1 MARRLALLLVLT
13 SSAAFGLPGPE
24 GPPVGDP
31 ARPAKATDV
40 QALLEQLGAEDR
52 RAEEQLAH
60 LEKEARGLHA
70 LLLARGRSYAKMAR
84 AGLLPVGGGLEGLVE
99 HASRLE
105 RLRRAVSRDL
115 ERERAIAAERITLS
129 KRRAALGDRRALLE
143 TEHAAL
149 ARSHT
154 AILAAE
160 DREEAFRRAFL
171 GGTGSTDHTAVYGAG
186 VGSLE
191 QDQLAAGFG
200 ALRGRL
206 PFPIEGRVEIRPTRW
221 PGAEGPGLEMRA
233 HEGSVVRAVYPGRVA
248 FADQYADYGNA
259 VIVDHGGG
267 FFTVSGNLGGIDVK
281 VGDDLRAGEPLG
293 RTGATPRGALLY
305 FELRR
310 GKETLNPSSWFG
322 I

>member
-1 MARRLALLLVLT
+1 MARRIATLLVLT
-13 SSAAFGLPGPE
+13 SGVAFGLPGGESSPGE
-24 GPPVGDP
+24 S

-40 QALLEQLGAEDR
+40 RALLEQIGAEDR
-52 RAEEQLAH
+52 RVETRLQQL
-60 LEKEARGLHA
+60 EVEASQVHA

-105 RLRRAVSRDL
+105 RLRRAVARDL
-115 ERERAIAAERITLS
+115 ERERAIASERITLS
-129 KRRAALGDRRALLE
+129 KQRATLGDRRGLLQ

-160 DREEAFRRAFL
+160 EREEAFRRAFL
-171 GGTGSTDHTAVYGAG
+171 GGGGPTHHTAVYGSG
-186 VGSLE
+186 IGSLE
-191 QDQLAAGFG
+191 QDQVAAGFE

-206 PFPIEGRVEIRPTRW
+206 PFPLEGRVEIRPTRW
-221 PGAEGPGLEMRA
+221 PGADGPGLEMRA
-233 HEGSVVRAVYPGRVA
+233 HEGSLVRAVYPGRVA
-248 FADQYADYGNA
+248 FADQYADYGST

-267 FFTVSGNLGGIDVK
+267 FFTVSGNLGSIDVK
-281 VGDDLRAGEPLG
+281 VGDDLRAGDPLG